1 MQKYNSLLINE
12 KDVQYLLPISLETI
26 YIQYK
31 GFYPP
36 FRQRLKNMNCN
47 MKSIYSAAVI
57 ALAASAFS
65 LLGSGH
71 ANAQN
76 SCTATGYTYDA
87 SCDGNADQAGST
99 VTASSTVVT
108 AANATAG
115 LVMNRVSS
123 FRASGSA
130 PGSNNAG
137 KGTLN
142 LLGFGSGAAAG
153 EQSNDRMG
161 LWINGNYTRVIGS
174 LTGADFDSRLYSG
187 MLGVDFRPTK
197 NSLIGVGFGYEES
210 DTDTEFNRGNVD
222 ATGYTVTP
230 YVSIGIDDHVS
241 LDLVG
246 GYSRLEYD
254 IDRLD
259 PLTSSKITGSTD
271 SNRYF
276 GSLNLVVDYDV
287 SNVLLGFRMG
297 TSYVSEKQDA
307 YTESDSTTEKAQKVT
322 VGSGN
327 VGLRIGY
334 NGGSV
339 QPYLGGT
346 YSYDYNDSG
355 GTYDG
360 RNTFGVNAGLNI
372 SITSGV
378 FFNLEGSASASDDV
392 KSASGNGTMRFG
404 INF

>member
-1 MQKYNSLLINE
+1 MNYNIKTVCS
-12 KDVQYLLPISLETI
+12 V
-26 YIQYK
+26 
-31 GFYPP
+31 
-36 FRQRLKNMNCN
+36 
-47 MKSIYSAAVI
+47 AVV
-57 ALAASAFS
+57 ALFASAFS

-71 ANAQN
+71 ANAQT
-76 SCTATGYTYDA
+76 SCDDTGYTYDA
-87 SCDGNADQAGST
+87 SCSGNADQAGAA

-137 KGTLN
+137 NGTPN

-161 LWINGNYTRVIGS
+161 IWINGNYTRVVGS
-174 LTGADFDSRLYSG
+174 LTGAEFDSKLYSG

-197 NSLIGVGFGYEES
+197 NSLVGVGFGYEQS
-210 DTDTEFNRGNVD
+210 DTDTEFNRGNID
-222 ATGYTVTP
+222 TTGYTVTP
-230 YVSIGIDDHVS
+230 YVSIGIDEHVS

-246 GYSRLEYD
+246 GYSRLKYD
-254 IDRLD
+254 LDRLD
-259 PLTSSKITGSTD
+259 PLSSTKVTGSAD

-276 GSLNLVVDYDV
+276 GSVNLVVDYDV
-287 SNVLLGFRMG
+287 SNVLLGLRMG
-297 TSYVSEKQDA
+297 TSYVHEKQDA
-307 YTESDSTTEKAQKVT
+307 YTESDATTESSQKVT

-327 VGLRIGY
+327 LGLRIGY

-346 YSYDYNDSG
+346 YSYDYNNSD

-360 RNTFGVNAGLNI
+360 RNRFGVNAGLNI
-372 SITSGV
+372 SITNGV
-378 FFNLEGSASASDDV
+378 FFNLQGSASASDDV
-392 KSASGNGTMRFG
+392 RTASGNGTMRFG

>member
-1 MQKYNSLLINE
+1 MIFS
-12 KDVQYLLPISLETI
+12 
-26 YIQYK
+26 
-31 GFYPP
+31 
-36 FRQRLKNMNCN
+36 FRTL
-47 MKSIYSAAVI
+47 YSAAVI
-57 ALAASAFS
+57 ALIASAFS

-71 ANAQN
+71 ANAQT
-76 SCTATGYTYDA
+76 SCDDTGYTYDA
-87 SCDGNADQAGST
+87 SCTGNADQAGAA
-99 VTASSTVVT
+99 VTASATIVI

-115 LVMNRVSS
+115 LVMSRVSS

-142 LLGFGSGAAAG
+142 FLGFGSGAAAG
-153 EQSNDRMG
+153 EQSNERMG
-161 LWINGNYTRVIGS
+161 IWMNGNYTRVVGS
-174 LTGADFDSRLYSG
+174 LTGAEFDSKLYSG
-187 MLGVDFRPTK
+187 MLGADFRPTK

-210 DTDTEFNRGNVD
+210 RTDTEFNRGNVD
-222 ATGYTVTP
+222 ATGYTVVP

-246 GYSRLEYD
+246 GYSRLKYD
-254 IDRLD
+254 LDRLD
-259 PLTSSKITGSTD
+259 PLTSTKVTGSTD
-271 SNRYF
+271 ANRYF

-297 TSYVSEKQDA
+297 TSYVQEKQDA
-307 YTESDSTTEKAQKVT
+307 YTESDATTEASQKVT

-327 VGLRIGY
+327 LGLRIGY
-334 NGGSV
+334 NGGAV
-339 QPYLGGT
+339 RPYLGGT
-346 YSYDYNDSG
+346 YKYDYNGAG

-372 SITSGV
+372 SITNGV
-378 FFNLEGSASASDDV
+378 FFNLEGSGTASDDV
-392 KSASGNGTMRFG
+392 RSASGNGTMRFG